1 MAPKY
6 SHVKK
11 RTTTSSSK
19 KNSANSPN
27 TNNTAGTPTNQK
39 EDHQG
44 HSTPHDR
51 RQHHHNRRHGAPNP
65 LADRGLT
72 QARSAVSQ
80 LERTIS
86 RILLLRYEQDI
97 ARLFSTRLYTIALVH
112 LPTFVM
118 RCVSLG
124 GPGWVAHNADS
135 DEVKDFFRAVIS
147 MDMRQAGERVATKSI
162 LWSYTALR
170 HFALS
175 NNVPICQKR
184 GLHSVRLLPH
194 YDALKAHL
202 DTLEAMPPPTFSKPP
217 HLGPLHEGQA
227 ALEEACEIKF
237 GLAKNKI
244 KDKDKKGKQ
253 NGFDFLNNQ
262 TMGAPHVPPEW
273 SSFKDSSDPTALGSP
288 NSTPEQEA
296 EWKLQVR
303 MGYERVSQVL
313 WRVAKEFDVRG
324 YGTLL
329 REKLTTKW
337 CDCGCS
343 TDHLGEVCERT
354 VREDEEERRRFRERG
369 GIRGKDPEKENER
382 RVRGPTGKGKQR
394 EWDGRG
400 SGVYGWGTKDEEDI
414 WEVELDFGGVD
425 PEELEEGVEPDMTIS
440 EVMELRYLKAE
451 REKEEGNQAFR
462 KGDFHAAV
470 KHYEAA
476 HNMEPELP
484 HYQLNLAAAHLK
496 LSNWIEAEKACT
508 KALGQH
514 RSSKGLFR
522 RAKARRMLDKEEEAV
537 QDLRTILMMQPS
549 NTEARAE
556 LASLLN
562 VKLAPKAKKPPK
574 YPAYDDTF
582 LSGGGSGS
590 GGLSNQQ
597 AAAAAASSSSS
608 SSSSKPTASS
618 SSTSH
623 FTAVKQLTPEEE
635 ENKLLGL
642 PRRKPLK
649 PLPFT
654 KTPADE
660 RKLKIVLFPASFD
673 ARLLEV
679 AAMFGGPPPSPSD
692 FGSFGPGYSPAFNA
706 GFGNGY
712 GGPTGKGNGYALG
725 YGFGNPDEEPN
736 LGNIHGR
743 NLYGKHGRCRCGRSH
758 GKKGAEMTQ
767 EEEKAFREKE
777 KERIEKAKKR
787 QREME
792 KMRTPNVMYPSW
804 ERYIVK
810 RAD

>member
-1 MAPKY
+1 MPPKY
-6 SHVKK
+6 SHVKR
-11 RTTTSSSK
+11 RTKTASSK
-19 KNSANSPN
+19 KNSGNAMTASNAAGNPN
-27 TNNTAGTPTNQK
+27 QT
-39 EDHQG
+39 EDHNGQ
-44 HSTPHDR
+44 
-51 RQHHHNRRHGAPNP
+51 
-65 LADRGLT
+65 LT
-72 QARSAVSQ
+72 QAMSAVSQ

-86 RILLLRYEQDI
+86 RILLLRYEQDL

-124 GPGWVAHNADS
+124 GPGWTAHNADS
-135 DEVKDFFRAVIS
+135 EEIKDFFRAVIS

-217 HLGPLHEGQA
+217 HLGPLLEGQA

-237 GLAKNKI
+237 GLAKNKTR
-244 KDKDKKGKQ
+244 DRKGKQ
-253 NGFDFLNNQ
+253 NGFEFMKEQ
-262 TMGAPHVPPEW
+262 TTAAHIPPEW
-273 SSFKDSSDPTALGSP
+273 SFKDSSDPTALGSP

-303 MGYERVSQVL
+303 TGYERVTQTL

-354 VREDEEERRRFRERG
+354 VREEEEER
-369 GIRGKDPEKENER
+369 
-382 RVRGPTGKGKQR
+382 PTGKGKQR

-400 SGVYGWGTKDEEDI
+400 SGVFGWGTKDEEDI

-425 PEELEEGVEPDMTIS
+425 PEELEEGVEPDMTIG

-462 KGDFHAAV
+462 KSNFHSAIQ
-470 KHYEAA
+470 HYEAA
-476 HNMEPELP
+476 HNIEPELP

-496 LSNWIEAEKACT
+496 LSNWIEAESACT

-522 RAKARRMLDKEEEAV
+522 RAKARRMLGKEAEAA
-537 QDLRTILMMQPS
+537 QDLRTILIMQPS
-549 NTEARAE
+549 NTEARQE
-556 LASLLN
+556 LISLLN
-562 VKLAPKAKKPPK
+562 IKLPPKTKPPNP
-574 YPAYDDTF
+574 PADSDTF
-582 LSGGGSGS
+582 YSSGPSGS
-590 GGLSNQQ
+590 SSSSSHQ
-597 AAAAAASSSSS
+597 ASSSSS
-608 SSSSKPTASS
+608 SSRPPPIPAN
-618 SSTSH
+618 TSH
-623 FTAVKQLTPEEE
+623 SNYNDQWRQATEMDEDQ
-635 ENKLLGL
+635 LLGL
-642 PRRKPLK
+642 PRRKPPK
-649 PLPFT
+649 PLPFS
-654 KTPADE
+654 KSAADE

-725 YGFGNPDEEPN
+725 YGFGNPDEELT

-758 GKKGAEMTQ
+758 GKKGAEMTP
-767 EEEKAFREKE
+767 EEEKAIREKE
-777 KERIEKAKKR
+777 KERIERAKKR

-792 KMRTPNVMYPSW
+792 KLRTPNVMYPSW

-810 RAD
+810 RADPGLN